1 MIPGQTDTNLL
12 LLKQKLLLLLKYLL
26 LNLILSQEAMAIY
39 GAERI
44 SPEWRK
50 HGLRLLVDQI
60 LIKVASVDTRQLGE
74 FHGVLVTP
82 TSSPNDTLVDLFND
96 LLSTP
101 VLISF
106 DDPCQVILALDLR
119 SLALKVGA
127 D

>member
-1 MIPGQTDTNLL
+1 
-12 LLKQKLLLLLKYLL
+12 
-26 LNLILSQEAMAIY
+26 MAIY
-39 GAERI
+39 GADRV
-44 SPEWRK
+44 SPERRK

-60 LIKVASVDTRQLGE
+60 LIKVAPVDTRKLRD
-74 FHGVLVTP
+74 FHGVLMTP

-106 DDPCQVILALDLR
+106 DDPCQVVLALDLR
-119 SLALKVGA
+119 SLALKVGT

>member
-1 MIPGQTDTNLL
+1 M
-12 LLKQKLLLLLKYLL
+12 
-26 LNLILSQEAMAIY
+26 SIY
-39 GAERI
+39 GADRV
-44 SPEWRK
+44 SPERRK

-60 LIKVASVDTRQLGE
+60 LIKVAPVDTRQLRDFYGI
-74 FHGVLVTP
+74 LVT
-82 TSSPNDTLVDLFND
+82 TASSPNDTLVDLFND

-106 DDPCQVILALDLR
+106 DDPCQVVLALDLR

>member
-12 LLKQKLLLLLKYLL
+12 LLKKQLLLLLKYLL
-26 LNLILSQEAMAIY
+26 LNLILGQQTMAIY

-50 HGLRLLVDQI
+50 HGLRLLVNQI
-60 LIKVASVDTRQLGE
+60 LIKVASVDTGQFRE

-82 TSSPNDTLVDLFND
+82 TSSPNDTLVDFFND
-96 LLSTP
+96 LLSTSI
-101 VLISF
+101 LISF
-106 DDPCQVILALDLR
+106 DDPCQVILSLDLR